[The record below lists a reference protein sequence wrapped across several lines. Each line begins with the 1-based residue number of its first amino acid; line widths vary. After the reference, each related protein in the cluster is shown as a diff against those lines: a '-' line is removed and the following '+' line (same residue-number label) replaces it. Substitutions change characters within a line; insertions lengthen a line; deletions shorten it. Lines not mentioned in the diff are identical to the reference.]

1 MGPAFATPTILPAAY
16 GRGRLPVL
24 PGRSGSSLSQR
35 SIASKAPKR
44 VGTCRARIQASLVPA
59 SWAKAAVGIAGV
71 VAGTV
76 FPNFVSGRPPSKA
89 TSYIQTSIAADKLTL
104 PVIDGNESGIPLGA
118 LGIKQEDFLSHRELS
133 KLKTTQYSEA
143 EEELMELEEDELE
156 NKWFHD
162 LQVMWAGIASVGG
175 IMVLYKGGVLWEKWI
190 QEQERKDMEEEIELT
205 GTFIDPRAVRKAED
219 EDDESDGTG
228 SNGKDGDG
236 GPDSPPETDDLPPGG
251 IDALEKLFGKS

>member
-1 MGPAFATPTILPAAY
+1 MKSA
-16 GRGRLPVL
+16 
-24 PGRSGSSLSQR
+24 
-35 SIASKAPKR
+35 
-44 VGTCRARIQASLVPA
+44 
-59 SWAKAAVGIAGV
+59 
-71 VAGTV
+71 
-76 FPNFVSGRPPSKA
+76 
-89 TSYIQTSIAADKLTL
+89 SYIETAVAAEQLAV
-104 PVIDGNESGIPLGA
+104 PVIDGNSSGIPLGA
-118 LGIKQEDFLSHRELS
+118 LGIKQEDYLSHRELS

-162 LQVMWAGIASVGG
+162 LQVMWAGLASVGG

-219 EDDESDGTG
+219 EDDDNNDSGG
-228 SNGKDGDG
+228 KGGKDDSD
-236 GPDSPPETDDLPPGG
+236 PDSPPETDDLPPGG